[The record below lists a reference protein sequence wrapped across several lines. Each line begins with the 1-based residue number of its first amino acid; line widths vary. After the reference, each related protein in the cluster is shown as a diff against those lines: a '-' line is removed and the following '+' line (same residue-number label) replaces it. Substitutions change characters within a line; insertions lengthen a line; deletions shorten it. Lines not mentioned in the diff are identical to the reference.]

1 MLLEN
6 PVKSSVSEEG
16 KLVSIVTHGAQQ
28 GNLKGYQI
36 TYYDCQE

>member
-6 PVKSSVSEEG
+6 PVKSSMSEEG
-16 KLVSIVTHGAQQ
+16 KLVSIVIHGEQQ

-36 TYYDCQE
+36 ICYDCQE